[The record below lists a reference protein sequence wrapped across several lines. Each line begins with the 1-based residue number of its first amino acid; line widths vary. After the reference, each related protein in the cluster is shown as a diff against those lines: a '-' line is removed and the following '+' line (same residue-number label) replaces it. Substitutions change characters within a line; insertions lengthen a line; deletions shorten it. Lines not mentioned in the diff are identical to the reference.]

1 MKQAVNK
8 LAATSVK
15 NAEFKDR
22 AFKLFDGAGL
32 FLHVQKSGKY
42 WRLKYR
48 HAKKERL
55 LALGVYPEVSLK
67 DARAARDEARAL
79 LDKGIDP
86 SNHRKQIKHSRYAAA
101 SNTFEAI
108 AREWYREVHQSAVVE
123 EHAGRNLRRLEVHAF
138 PHIGRRPI
146 GEITPGELLGV
157 LRKVEDKGHIETARR
172 VKTLCGQVFRYGI
185 ATGRVERDIT
195 PDLRDALKV
204 PPTKHHPAITKPEE
218 IGPMLKALHGYPG
231 HFATCAA
238 LKLAPLLF
246 VRPGELRQA
255 EWADIDL
262 KAAEWNFT
270 ASKTG
275 FQLVT
280 PLPRQAVEILKE
292 VQAVTGRGRYVFPS
306 VRDRKRPMSNATIGA
321 ALGRLDLKD
330 KMSAHGF
337 RAMARTVLAEHLG
350 FRSEYI
356 EQQLGHSV
364 RDTNGRAYNRT
375 THLEARRAMLQA
387 WADYLDE
394 LRTGKG
400 NVVALNRGKTA

>member
-22 AFKLFDGAGL
+22 AYKLFDGAGL

-218 IGPMLKALHGYPG
+218 IGPLMKALYGYPG

-262 KAAEWNFT
+262 KAAEWHFT

-364 RDTNGRAYNRT
+364 RDTTGRAYNRT
-375 THLEARRAMLQA
+375 THLEARRAMLQT